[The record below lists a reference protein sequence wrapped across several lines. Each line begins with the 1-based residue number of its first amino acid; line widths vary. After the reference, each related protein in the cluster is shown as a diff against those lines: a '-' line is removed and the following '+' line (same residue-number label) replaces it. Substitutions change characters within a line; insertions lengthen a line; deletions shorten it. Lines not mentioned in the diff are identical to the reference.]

1 MNHPKV
7 AKAFG
12 QITPGN
18 ACAIT
23 VEYCLDK
30 EAIIPGS
37 HSDGSRS
44 AREQMLNPL
53 PLIITESIAS
63 GRHWT
68 SLPLGKE
75 KEFFLQGER
84 CPPNDQVFI

>member
-12 QITPGN
+12 QIAPGN
-18 ACAIT
+18 AGAIT
-23 VEYCLDK
+23 IEHCLDK
-30 EAIIPGS
+30 EAIILGS
-37 HSDGSRS
+37 HSDGSHS
-44 AREQMLNPL
+44 AGEQMLNPL
-53 PLIITESIAS
+53 PLIITESVAS
-63 GRHWT
+63 GGHGT

-75 KEFFLQGER
+75 KGFFLQEER